1 MKNLVLVFSLLFLVS
16 CSVEEPM
23 REYTTAIR
31 NTSNQPLHV
40 LILGDTIGRNHP
52 VYDTLV
58 NTTLNTGESY
68 NRKYK
73 HESFSGFGAVI
84 NYSEYLFI
92 GTNKGYICDDV
103 NNNDSLC
110 FTNKKNLSMEYNV
123 DNFTL
128 ENGVYYYDI
137 TQEDYENAYELP

>member
-73 HESFSGFGAVI
+73 HESFSGLDRKSTRLNSSHVKISYAV
-84 NYSEYLFI
+84 SCLQR
-92 GTNKGYICDDV
+92 KGE
-103 NNNDSLC
+103 S
-110 FTNKKNLSMEYNV
+110 
-123 DNFTL
+123 
-128 ENGVYYYDI
+128 
-137 TQEDYENAYELP
+137 P